1 MRRAV
6 ILLAV
11 LLLSCKLDGDKR
23 VNLEDFDFKTGDD
36 TEIFFKNVRQYY
48 YDLEENKVAK
58 LNIFRYEDRVVE
70 ADHPLLNLAIVINYL
85 QDEASLILEPSNFN
99 SDAAILLQFK
109 DNKNSVEELSLTEFN
124 RMEML
129 RFINGIYEALISK
142 KRVFVEV
149 APENFQPILVDSKER
164 EAFRITVSDYYR
176 LTRLY

>member
-11 LLLSCKLDGDKR
+11 LLTGCNLDSEKR

-48 YDLEENKVAK
+48 YDLEENKEAK
-58 LNIFRYEDRVVE
+58 LNIFRYEDRVVNAE
-70 ADHPLLNLAIVINYL
+70 HPLLNLAIVINYL

-99 SDAAILLQFK
+99 SDSAIRLQFK
-109 DNKNSVEELSLTEFN
+109 DNKNSVEKLSLTEFN

-129 RFINGIYEALISK
+129 KFANGIYEALLSK
-142 KRVFVEV
+142 KRVFLEI
-149 APENFQPILVDSKER
+149 APDKLEPILVDSKER